1 MKYKIFIS
9 ILFLV
14 FISSSTYA
22 HRINV
27 FCWVDGQNINCYSK
41 FSTGSPVVEG
51 TYKVFKGN
59 KLIFEGK
66 GDKKGNFTYKI
77 PSNILKNPEDLKFVC
92 IAEMGHKNFWIVKKE
107 ELIPSKSNDE
117 NIESEDVEEDTNTE
131 KVTSKAIDYKKLNR
145 LFKKTIEQELAP
157 IKRDLAELKEPKID
171 FRDVLGGIGYII
183 GFMGIIMYFKSRN

>member
-1 MKYKIFIS
+1 
-9 ILFLV
+9 
-14 FISSSTYA
+14 
-22 HRINV
+22 
-27 FCWVDGQNINCYSK
+27 
-41 FSTGSPVVEG
+41 
-51 TYKVFKGN
+51 
-59 KLIFEGK
+59 
-66 GDKKGNFTYKI
+66 
-77 PSNILKNPEDLKFVC
+77 
-92 IAEMGHKNFWIVKKE
+92 MGHKNFWIVKKE

-171 FRDVLGGIGYII
+171 FRDILGGIGYII